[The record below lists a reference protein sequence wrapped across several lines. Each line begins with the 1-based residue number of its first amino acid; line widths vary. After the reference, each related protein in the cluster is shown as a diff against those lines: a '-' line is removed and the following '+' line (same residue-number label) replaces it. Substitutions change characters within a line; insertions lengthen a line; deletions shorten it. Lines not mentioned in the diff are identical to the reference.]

1 MCRIFFVNPGLLRRT
16 CYHVQAK
23 ILLEGIHMPRMQLAF
38 LFAAASALAMT
49 AANAAPLNAAAEA
62 FNEGVIGSRLVVETH
77 MCHWGCRYGPMHTP
91 HRHRMFSCVE
101 TQCIDWG
108 RLWGREPVFYK
119 RRR

>member
-1 MCRIFFVNPGLLRRT
+1 
-16 CYHVQAK
+16 
-23 ILLEGIHMPRMQLAF
+23 MPRIKLA
-38 LFAAASALAMT
+38 LFVAAASALAMT
-49 AANAAPLNAAAEA
+49 AANATPFNASAEGLK
-62 FNEGVIGSRLVVETH
+62 EDVIASPLVVQTH

-91 HRHRMFSCVE
+91 HRHRLFSCAE